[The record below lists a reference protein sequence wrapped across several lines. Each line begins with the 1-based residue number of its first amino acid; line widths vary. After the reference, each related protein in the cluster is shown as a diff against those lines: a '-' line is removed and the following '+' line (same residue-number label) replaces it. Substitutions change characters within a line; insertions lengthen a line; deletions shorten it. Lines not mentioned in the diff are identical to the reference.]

1 LFALKLVWLNN
12 FEVPNSRPLEAQ
24 RLTNRVLSGH
34 TVARDS
40 IELPTF
46 EKQQK
51 IFNEL
56 PD

>member
-24 RLTNRVLSGH
+24 RLTNRVLSGDA
-34 TVARDS
+34 VARDS